1 VPVIPTSWGWEV
13 GADSSVL
20 YQPHYGRQP
29 PKLMLTAGVEWVTLA
44 PPLDRAEYPQFTR
57 FLRELREA
65 AAIMAMDC
73 HPISPWG
80 RHVFGAS

>member
-1 VPVIPTSWGWEV
+1 
-13 GADSSVL
+13 
-20 YQPHYGRQP
+20 
-29 PKLMLTAGVEWVTLA
+29 VTLA

-65 AAIMAMDC
+65 AAIMVMDC